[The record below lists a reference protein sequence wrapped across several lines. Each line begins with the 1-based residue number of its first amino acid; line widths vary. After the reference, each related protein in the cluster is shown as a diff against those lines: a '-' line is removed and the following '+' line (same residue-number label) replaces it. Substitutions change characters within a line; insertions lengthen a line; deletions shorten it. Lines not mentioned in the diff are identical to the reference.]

1 MKYLLFSLM
10 FACSMNAQTRI
21 HFYYAPIEQT
31 TGAEVLIPV
40 RNTSISLGG
49 GFSGAWDV
57 VETLPSHINE
67 YDLKQGQK
75 AFREEWT
82 SLYATCSFGYFK
94 DFLIKYRGGL
104 AVYQDKVT
112 FNSDYTK
119 LDKIIYLPMIGVSAM
134 YYFDKDFGIEAGF
147 DTFNK
152 LTFGLTVNF

>member
-10 FACSMNAQTRI
+10 FACSMNAQTTI
-21 HFYYAPIEQT
+21 HFYYAPIVQT
-31 TGAEVLIPV
+31 TGAEILIPV

-104 AVYQDKVT
+104 AVYNDKVT
-112 FNSDYTK
+112 FNDDYTK
-119 LDKIIYLPMIGVSAM
+119 IDKVTYRPMIGISAM
-134 YYFDKDFGIEAGF
+134 YSINDDFGIEAGY

-152 LTFGLTVNF
+152 VTIGVAVKF